1 MNTIANFLAFSQT
14 VLGSEDV
21 SLRLIPESAECK
33 RLAHEKVIARVVQ
46 LPSGAEALG
55 VRCEKAKNY
64 NDQGYAVYYQPQV
77 LVVGGDDE
85 SGKAITH
92 IRALIV
98 DLDGA
103 PLEPV
108 LALGIPPTAVVNTSP
123 GKYQCI
129 WRLSEEIVF
138 VHENGTAA
146 SQGCRSLS
154 DMRRCVA
161 ETGFVEYLTTK
172 EYALISRALTE
183 RLGGDTSVCK
193 APQVFR
199 CPGTVHHKK
208 EPFLS
213 SVIGEVGKKV
223 SINDLVKMLDGFDF
237 EKRLDFEKG
246 SKDSEHEKGKLLD
259 ALSRGEG
266 RVGKGERHQMLV
278 SLARRFSGKGMEY
291 ETIVDE
297 IGKVV
302 AVTFDE
308 PTRFWVGG
316 DRYDEVCKAARDCIG
331 YQKKEEAEHEEE
343 KRRILNELGVD
354 NSKLGPTEPYD
365 FKQGLLSI
373 DRYSESALEQ
383 RSIQKFG
390 GSMARLKGDFLVFNQ
405 AAVEWESQNG
415 EKFEIVKDFA
425 ISVIIDVICEPEWR
439 DGFVDDEGEED
450 KGKLGKAI
458 RGMFKLGL
466 INAISHGVMNSS
478 SIKRLEFKDFE
489 WQVGMFRCTNGL
501 LNLKTGVLREVV
513 RDDRCIH
520 KGGVQWNEYASC
532 PRWLKFLSEVFSSEK
547 DPQLMVE
554 FIREVFAYSLSGEIK
569 INKIFCYLGDGCNGK
584 STLLNML
591 KRITGS
597 YWAKISPNDLTIG
610 KNDSSEKM
618 VRINTELRGG
628 KRLGILDDFSASG
641 TWNEGFVKDLT
652 DESLL
657 SRALFK
663 ERSTEPNRAKFH
675 IGMNVAP
682 KPENNNLGIF
692 RRLCFI
698 PCNTTFTDSTEK
710 KIELEQMIAE
720 EAPGVLRWAQRAYL
734 KVITKGLT
742 YPVGVLRAN
751 QKYEKEH
758 DPIPAALLELYSFP
772 NEEKGG
778 QWVAVSN
785 VVEEV
790 TEYFAAQG
798 DGNGYYFGSQPN
810 AVFGYAFK
818 KLKVLRDM
826 RRFDNSKG
834 KISVVYLI
842 KRAGEAF

>member
-1 MNTIANFLAFSQT
+1 MSNISNFVTFSQT

-21 SLRLIPESAECK
+21 SLRLIPESAACK
-33 RLAHEKVIARVVQ
+33 KLAHEKVIARVVQ
-46 LPSGAEALG
+46 LPSGAEALN

-85 SGKAITH
+85 SGRSITH

-103 PLEPV
+103 PLEPA
-108 LALGIPPTAVVNTSP
+108 LALEIPPTAVVNTSP

-129 WRLSEEIVF
+129 WRLSEEVVF

-146 SQGCRSLS
+146 SQGCRSLA
-154 DMRRCVA
+154 DMRRSVA
-161 ETGFVEYLTTK
+161 ETGFIEYLTTK
-172 EYALISRALTE
+172 EYALLSHSLTE
-183 RLGGDTSVCK
+183 LLAGDVSVCK

-199 CPGTVHHKK
+199 CPGFNHHKGA
-208 EPFLS
+208 PFTS
-213 SVIGEVGKKV
+213 AVIQEVSEKV
-223 SINDLVKMLDGFDF
+223 SINDLIKMLDGLDF
-237 EKRLDFEKG
+237 EKRLKGEKG
-246 SKDSEHEKGKLLD
+246 SEHEKGKLLD
-259 ALSRGEG
+259 SLSRGEG
-266 RVGKGERHQMLV
+266 RVGKGERHSMIV
-278 SLARRFSGKGMEY
+278 SLARRFSGKGMQY
-291 ETIVDE
+291 EEIVDE
-297 IGKVV
+297 IEKVV
-302 AVTFDE
+302 AATFDE
-308 PTRFWVGG
+308 PTRFWIGG

-331 YQKKEEAEHEEE
+331 YQKKEDAEHEEE
-343 KRRILNELGVD
+343 KRRILNELGLD
-354 NSKLGPTEPYD
+354 SSKLGPSEPYN

-383 RSIQKFG
+383 RAVQKFG

-405 AAVEWESQNG
+405 TAVEWEYQNG
-415 EKFEIVKDFA
+415 DKFEIVKDFTV
-425 ISVIIDVICEPEWR
+425 SVITDVICEPEWR
-439 DGFVDDEGEED
+439 DGFVDDEGGED
-450 KGKLGKAI
+450 RGKLAKAI

-466 INAISHGVMNSS
+466 INMVCHGVMNSS
-478 SIKRLEFKDFE
+478 AVKRLEFKDFE
-489 WQVGMFRCTNGL
+489 WQVGMFRCVNGL
-501 LNLKTGVLREVV
+501 LDLKTGVLREVV
-513 RDDRCIH
+513 RSDRCIH
-520 KGGVQWNEYASC
+520 KGGVEWNEYASC
-532 PRWLKFLSEVFSSEK
+532 PRWLKFLSEVFSTER
-547 DPQLMVE
+547 DPLVMVE

-584 STLLNML
+584 STMLNML

-698 PCNTTFTDSTEK
+698 PCNTTFIDSTEK
-710 KIELEQMIAE
+710 KIELEQMIVE
-720 EAPGVLRWAQRAYL
+720 EAAGVLRWAQSVYH

-742 YPVGVLRAN
+742 YPAGVLRAN

-758 DPIPAALLELYSFP
+758 DPVPAALTELYLFP
-772 NEEKGG
+772 SVERGG
-778 QWVAVSN
+778 EWVATST

-790 TEYFAAQG
+790 STYLAEIN
-798 DGNGYYFGSQPN
+798 DGIGLHFGSQPN
-810 AVFGYAFK
+810 TVFGCAFR
-818 KLKVLRDM
+818 KLKALVDK
-826 RRFDNSKG
+826 RRFNNSSG

-842 KRAGEAF
+842 KRGGEGL